1 MNIIGNRK
9 IFLFISGALM
19 TLSLFPVLFFGFK
32 QGIDFQG
39 GTLLNLEIPGNVTPQ
54 NLETFFRDKLSS
66 NVTVISG
73 SQDDFLI
80 RLEAIS
86 EDNHQSYIKQLI
98 QEFPGVKELSFQS
111 IGPTI
116 GKELQKSSMLALVF
130 VLLGI
135 SAYIAF
141 AFRKASRPVS
151 SWKYGVVT
159 LISLLHD
166 IVIPAGLVAF
176 LGRTHGMEIDTN
188 FIVALLVIMGFSVHD
203 TIVVFDRI
211 RENLIH
217 PPAHIMQKGGGNVK
231 DKYNFSAIV
240 NTSINETFARSLN
253 TSLTLIVVLVALL
266 LFGPVTLTNFVL
278 ILLVGVTSGTYSS
291 IFVASP
297 LLTLWHDLSKKGR

>member
-1 MNIIGNRK
+1 MVLS
-9 IFLFISGALM
+9 IFA
-19 TLSLFPVLFFGFK
+19 VLFFGFK

-39 GTLLNLEIPGNVTPQ
+39 GALLNLEISSNVTPQ
-54 NLETFFRDKLSS
+54 NLETFFRDKLGA

-73 SQDDFLI
+73 SGNGFLI
-80 RLEAIS
+80 RLEATS
-86 EDNHQSYIKQLI
+86 EDNHQLYIKQLT

-116 GKELQKSSMLALVF
+116 GKELQKSSLLALVF

-217 PPAHIMQKGGGNVK
+217 PPTKIVSSGGINVK
-231 DKYNFSAIV
+231 DRYNFNVIV

-266 LFGPVTLTNFVL
+266 IFGPITLTNFVL

-297 LLTLWHDLSKKGR
+297 LLTLWHDLVKKS

>member
-1 MNIIGNRK
+1 MV
-9 IFLFISGALM
+9 
-19 TLSLFPVLFFGFK
+19 LSILAVLFFGFK

-39 GTLLNLEIPGNVTPQ
+39 GALLNLEIPGNVTSQ
-54 NLETFFRDKLSS
+54 NLETFFHDKLGA

-73 SQDDFLI
+73 SGNGFLI

-86 EDNHQSYIKQLI
+86 EDNHQLYIKQLN

-159 LISLLHD
+159 LVSLLHD

-217 PPAHIMQKGGGNVK
+217 PPTKIVSSGGVNVK
-231 DKYNFSAIV
+231 DRYNFNVIV

-297 LLTLWHDLSKKGR
+297 LLTLWHDLAKKS